1 MLGLN
6 LTLTQQAPALLI
18 SGRPRNQVHAVHMAS
33 NLYRRARGQVWLS
46 RVWSVLCGRSCRLL
60 SLATVEATCRIRPSH
75 QAGAHTVP
83 IHQIRGSE
91 NRCHDF
97 DSAFLP
103 LRSHNRQRWPNIAA
117 ARQLGVMLPA
127 VELIQVGDVYF
138 VRDGH
143 HRISVAQALGQ
154 EYIDAV
160 VMIWQVAGVLPWET
174 SARVRTLV
182 RRSA

>member
-6 LTLTQQAPALLI
+6 LTLTQQVPARLI
-18 SGRPRNQVHAVHMAS
+18 SGRPRNQVHASHMAS
-33 NLYRRARGQVWLS
+33 NLYRRARGQGRLS

-60 SLATVEATCRIRPSH
+60 NLAAVQATCRIRPSH
-75 QAGAHTVP
+75 PVGAHTVP

-91 NRCHDF
+91 NRSHDF
-97 DSAFLP
+97 DSAFRP
-103 LRSHNRQRWPNIAA
+103 LRSHNRQRWLNIAA

-154 EYIDAV
+154 KYIDAMV
-160 VMIWQVAGVLPWET
+160 IIWQVAGVLPWET
-174 SARVRTLV
+174 SARARTLV
-182 RRSA
+182 RQQA